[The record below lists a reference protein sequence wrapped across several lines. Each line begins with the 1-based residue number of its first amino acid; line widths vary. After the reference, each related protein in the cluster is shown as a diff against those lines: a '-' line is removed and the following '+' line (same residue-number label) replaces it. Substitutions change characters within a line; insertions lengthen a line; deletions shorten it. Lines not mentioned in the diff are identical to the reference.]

1 MCREKKGKILMPGND
16 MTKQKVLFLC
26 NQNRLRSPTAEA
38 VFRESHM
45 LEVKSAGVDKDSSV
59 PVNRKLLV
67 WADIIFVMEKRQR
80 NVIHKK
86 FKDIYRNKRIV
97 CLYIPDDFEYMDP
110 DLIQLLKKRLPQYV
124 G

>member
-1 MCREKKGKILMPGND
+1 MPGND

-38 VFRESHM
+38 VFRESLR
-45 LEVKSAGVDKDSSV
+45 LEVKSAGVDKDASV